1 MMKRENSH
9 GFRLS
14 DAAET
19 PALHALSLVGRN
31 AELAIISERLDAL
44 SKQKGSKLALEGES
58 GVGKSRLA
66 WEAVNL
72 AYQHGLDSL
81 LIDCRG
87 SLNRPFDPIT
97 DLVRALLEVEPG
109 QSSEAQR
116 KQALQA
122 INKLGLADRSDEFM
136 KLFGLPSTGAL
147 EAATQQM
154 QAAEPTS
161 TIILSGDAALPGLI
175 ARLLKNWSSSQRSG
189 ERPLLLIFED
199 LDEAS
204 EPARSVCLSLAQRT
218 NELPLCI
225 LATYTLGAASDIHT
239 VFEGSVVKLNRLQ
252 PADALSL
259 GASMAS
265 VPRIPEDLVQPF
277 MEYTGGLPLS
287 IWLAARRL
295 AGGQTI
301 EPVSSILAAQVDS
314 LTEGQRETLLAA
326 AILGDGM
333 RIGALRT
340 VRGNVHEEELF
351 EDLSA
356 LVKESWLDASG
367 VGRLR
372 VYRFTNRLVR
382 EMITKSIPH
391 DLKEKLHQRAGD
403 YFAVPAT
410 GRRLRAEAAIHHYM
424 KASAPDR
431 ALSVIDMALAEA
443 RRSLDRDRT
452 LKLYRRGAEI
462 ARGVPELS
470 TRQAELAE
478 KLGDMYVAAG
488 DYAAAAQVYRELSP
502 PDSPFIIHSKLAL
515 SLIAVEPFMAVRTLP
530 DVINT
535 LPISENDD
543 LRWRLEAGYVW
554 ALALSDQDYEALR
567 RCRDVLSQMTN
578 TSGLGGARALM
589 RGMLGMVLHYQGE
602 HEDAYTHLESARAGW
617 GARGDQD
624 AVLLINQVL
633 IDMPAD
639 EITRSWLRLVM
650 KPLLVHN

>member
-1 MMKRENSH
+1 MKREDSQDP
-9 GFRLS
+9 GSS
-14 DAAET
+14 DQSAL
-19 PALHALSLVGRN
+19 PAPHSLPLVGRN
-31 AELAIISERLDAL
+31 AGLAVISERLAAL
-44 SKQKGSKLALEGES
+44 SKQQGSRLALEGES

-72 AYQHGLDSL
+72 AYRHGLDSL

-87 SLNRPFDPIT
+87 SRNRPFDPVS
-97 DLVRALLEVEPG
+97 DLVRALLEIEPG

-116 KQALQA
+116 KQALQS
-122 INKLGLADRSDEFM
+122 INRLGLADRSDEFM
-136 KLFGLPSTGAL
+136 KLFGLPSTEAL
-147 EAATQQM
+147 ESAPQQV

-161 TIILSGDAALPGLI
+161 TIILSSDAALPGLI
-175 ARLLKNWSSSQRSG
+175 ARLLKSWSSSQRSR

-204 EPARSVCLSLAQRT
+204 EPVRNVCLSLARRT
-218 NELPLCI
+218 GELPLCI
-225 LATYTLGAASDIHT
+225 LATYTPGAVSDIHA
-239 VFEGSVVKLNRLQ
+239 VFEGNVVELKRLQ

-259 GASMAS
+259 GASMAGIPC
-265 VPRIPEDLVQPF
+265 VPEDLAQPF
-277 MEYTGGLPLS
+277 MEYTGGLPLL

-295 AGGQTI
+295 TGGQPL
-301 EPVSSILAAQVDS
+301 EPVSSILAAQVGS
-314 LTEGQRETLLAA
+314 LPEGRRETLLAA

-333 RIGALRT
+333 RIGALRA
-340 VRGNVHEEELF
+340 VRGSVHEEELF

-356 LVKESWLDASG
+356 LVEESWLDASG
-367 VGRLR
+367 AGRLR

-382 EMITKSIPH
+382 EMITGSIPH
-391 DLKEKLHQRAGD
+391 DLKAKLHRRAGD

-424 KASAPDR
+424 RASAPDR

-462 ARGVPELS
+462 ARGVPGLGAK
-470 TRQAELAE
+470 QAELAE

-502 PDSPFIIHSKLAL
+502 PDSPYIIHSKLAL

-567 RCRDVLSQMTN
+567 RCRDVLSQITN
-578 TSGLGGARALM
+578 TSGLGDARALM

-602 HEDAYTHLESARAGW
+602 HEDAHTHLESARAGW
-617 GARGDQD
+617 GARGDQN

-650 KPLLVHN
+650 QPLLVHD

>member
-1 MMKRENSH
+1 MKRENSP

-14 DAAET
+14 DVSEI
-19 PALHALSLVGRN
+19 PALHSPTLVGRS
-31 AELAIISERLDAL
+31 AEMSILSERMAAL
-44 SKQKGSKLALEGES
+44 SNNKGSKLAIEGES
-58 GVGKSRLA
+58 GIGKSRLA

-87 SLNRPFDPIT
+87 SLNRPFDPVV
-97 DLVRALLEVEPG
+97 DLVRALLEVDPG
-109 QSSEAQR
+109 QSSELQR
-116 KQALQA
+116 KQAQQS
-122 INKLGLADRSDEFM
+122 INRLGLADRSDEFM
-136 KLFGLPSTGAL
+136 KLFGLPATGAL
-147 EAATQQM
+147 EIATQQM

-161 TIILSGDAALPGLI
+161 TIILSSDAALPGLI
-175 ARLLKNWSSSQRSG
+175 ARLLQTWSSSQRNGS
-189 ERPLLLIFED
+189 RPLLLIFED

-204 EPARSVCLSLAQRT
+204 EPARSVCLSLARRT
-218 NELPLCI
+218 GELPLC
-225 LATYTLGAASDIHT
+225 LLTTYSTGAVSDIHA
-239 VFEGSVVKLNRLQ
+239 VFEGSVLELRRLQ
-252 PADALSL
+252 PAESLLL
-259 GASMAS
+259 GASMAG
-265 VPRIPEDLVQPF
+265 VPRIPNDLAQPF
-277 MEYTGGLPLS
+277 IEHTGGLPLF
-287 IWLAARRL
+287 IWLAAQHL
-295 AGGQTI
+295 GEGQPL
-301 EPVSSILAAQVDS
+301 EPVKEILHSQIAELS
-314 LTEGQRETLLAA
+314 EGQRETLLTA

-333 RIGALRT
+333 RIGALRA
-340 VRGNVHEEELF
+340 VRGSVHEEELF

-367 VGRLR
+367 AGRLR

-382 EMITKSIPH
+382 EMIAGSIPQ
-391 DLKEKLHQRAGD
+391 DLKAKLHQRAGD
-403 YFAVPAT
+403 YYAVPAT
-410 GRRLRAEAAIHHYM
+410 GRRLRAEAAIYHYM

-462 ARGVPELS
+462 ARGYPELS
-470 TRQAELAE
+470 AKQAELAE

-502 PDSPFIIHSKLAL
+502 PDSPYIIHSKLAL

-578 TSGLGGARALM
+578 TAGLGDARALL

-617 GARGDQD
+617 GARGDQN

-639 EITRSWLRLVM
+639 EITKSWLRLVM
-650 KPLLVHN
+650 RPLLVHD